1 MDDEPLEIRV
11 IRRFINA
18 SGEKRVIFRS
28 TGLYEWNAQD
38 QSDTP
43 PEPAKVV
50 NLKDYTNSL
59 KKK

>member
-28 TGLYEWNAQD
+28 TGLYEWNAQELV
-38 QSDTP
+38 QRGF
-43 PEPAKVV
+43 
-50 NLKDYTNSL
+50 YRIRR
-59 KKK
+59 